1 MNPCPCGYRGDPRR
15 DCACGDDRVERYRG
29 RLAGP
34 LLDRIDLHVEV
45 PPLGYRDMLGGAP
58 GESSGAVRAR
68 VVRARAAQRRRW
80 GPAPRS
86 GRSGRS
92 DPCNARLRPEQVR
105 QQIEI
110 DDSGRLL
117 LERAIQGLGLSARA
131 HDRILRVA
139 RTIADLEDE
148 ARVLA
153 RHLAEAIHY
162 RTLDRRLG

>member
-1 MNPCPCGYRGDPRR
+1 MG
-15 DCACGDDRVERYRG
+15 RYRS
-29 RLAGP
+29 RLSGP

-58 GESSGAVRAR
+58 GESSAAVRKR
-68 VVRARAAQRRRW
+68 VVRARATQRRRC
-80 GPAPRS
+80 GPAARF

-92 DPCNARLRPEQVR
+92 EACNARLTAEQVR

-110 DDSGRLL
+110 DADGRLL

-148 ARVLA
+148 GRVLP

>member
-1 MNPCPCGYRGDPRR
+1 MH
-15 DCACGDDRVERYRG
+15 RYRS
-29 RLAGP
+29 RLSGP

-58 GESSGAVRAR
+58 GESSEAVRKR
-68 VVRARAAQRRRW
+68 VVRARATQRRRC
-80 GPAPRS
+80 GPAVRT
-86 GRSGRS
+86 GRGGRAEA
-92 DPCNARLRPEQVR
+92 CNARLRPEQVR

-110 DDSGRLL
+110 DADGRLL

-148 ARVLA
+148 GRVLA